1 MQSTDDPEKDKKHR
15 QWTSRSL
22 GSSFQHKIFYTLI
35 SIGGRRLAYFV
46 LYFVVSYYM
55 LFRPSAR
62 KKTEYYLS
70 HRFPGLNFMEMF
82 IASYR
87 LSLEFG
93 KILLDRAII
102 GILGP
107 ERMHVKF
114 DGKEELLKLV
124 KEGKGI
130 IIVAGHVGCWQ
141 VAMSA
146 LHFINIPVSMH
157 MQKEE
162 GDVDRHYFE
171 HAGMESPYRIIDPWG
186 YLGGALEMVEV
197 LKRGEIL
204 CVMGDRL
211 FGNVNNAV
219 EVDFLG
225 ERSLFPF
232 SAYKVASATGAPIVV
247 LFSYKTGVNSY
258 ELTFEKVIRVPEGV
272 GRSGEKFIPY
282 VSQFV
287 ESLDA
292 FTKEHPYQ
300 FFNFYDMWDQNLR

>member
-1 MQSTDDPEKDKKHR
+1 
-15 QWTSRSL
+15 
-22 GSSFQHKIFYTLI
+22 
-35 SIGGRRLAYFV
+35 
-46 LYFVVSYYM
+46 
-55 LFRPSAR
+55 
-62 KKTEYYLS
+62 
-70 HRFPGLNFMEMF
+70 MEMF
-82 IASYR
+82 ISSYR
-87 LSLEFG
+87 LGLEFG
-93 KILLDRAII
+93 KILLDRAMI

-107 ERMHVKF
+107 ERMHVQF

-211 FGNVNNAV
+211 FGNVKNAV

-225 ERSLFPF
+225 EGSLFPF

-247 LFSYKTGVNSY
+247 LFSYKTGANTY
-258 ELTFEKVIRVPEGV
+258 ELSFERVIRVPEGI
-272 GRSGEKFIPY
+272 GRSGEKFTPY

-300 FFNFYDMWDQNLR
+300 FFNFYDMWDRNLK